1 MKKSQSGYTL
11 LELSMGLVIL
21 GVITVAVIYFTR
33 MANQR
38 VAQIEVPRLLHI
50 ADDALVGFIAA
61 KHRLPCPDTVGD
73 GLEHCAGDLIG
84 KLPYKTLGIA
94 RADMTDIRYGAFV
107 KADTVAANDMDLTAA
122 KDRFLPL
129 LANIPIAA
137 GIAPLAVSSTL
148 NQINGIDFCQALR
161 TANALP
167 RATPS
172 STSSQITQIESNLHI
187 KNALGV
193 TLKNVAYAISL
204 PSSNSDPVNKINS
217 LPRAFAAPANPTS
230 VTDQDT
236 VIAMDFAQ
244 IADRLSCSGVLA
256 STSHAHPNVASAA
269 AIMRGAM
276 LDYKVQLDLQLEMA
290 ELSVLSAG
298 VGVAGALGATLG
310 AVSET
315 LTAISETIS
324 SFGGMTPAIA
334 IAATATALSIAA
346 TVTAGLGLDSALTT
360 RTQAQDRVKEF
371 SGSDASS
378 KHILEDAGTLAT
390 TIRAHAIASDAAGI
404 YR

>member
-1 MKKSQSGYTL
+1 MKKSESGYTL
-11 LELSMGLVIL
+11 IELSVGLVVL
-21 GVITVAVIYFTR
+21 GIITIAAVYFSSV
-33 MANQR
+33 ANQR

-73 GLEHCAGDLIG
+73 GLEHCGGDLIG
-84 KLPYKTLGIA
+84 KLPYRTLGIA
-94 RADMTDIRYGAFV
+94 RADMTGIRYGAFV
-107 KADTVAANDMDLTAA
+107 KEDAVAANDMNLTEA

-137 GIAPLAVSSTL
+137 GIAPMAVSSSL
-148 NQINGIDFCQALR
+148 NQINGIDFCHALR
-161 TANALP
+161 LANALP
-167 RATPS
+167 RVTPS
-172 STSSQITQIESNLHI
+172 STVSQIAEIETNLHI
-187 KNALGV
+187 KNALGL
-193 TLKNVAYAISL
+193 TLKNVAYALSL
-204 PSSNSDPVNKINS
+204 PSSNSDPTNKINS
-217 LPRAFAAPANPTS
+217 LPNAFAAPANPTS
-230 VTDQDT
+230 VSDQDT

-244 IADRLSCSGVLA
+244 ISDRLSCSGVLA
-256 STSHAHPNVASAA
+256 SASHAHPNIASAA

-298 VGVAGALGATLG
+298 VGVAGALGATLA

-324 SFGGMTPAIA
+324 SFGGMTAAIV
-334 IAATATALSIAA
+334 IAATATALSVAA

-360 RTQAQDRVKEF
+360 RNQARDRVKEF
-371 SGSDASS
+371 SGDDPSS
-378 KHILEDAGTLAT
+378 KHILEEAETMAT